1 MDKLQQKLLVAAWRK
16 QQKILR
22 EIRDLA
28 STNVVLAY
36 GLIRTA
42 ETMIDMIMVDNVRK
56 VKEKEERVKP
66 NIPDSKP

>member
-1 MDKLQQKLLVAAWRK
+1 MDKLQQKLLVAAWGK

-28 STNVVLAY
+28 SINVDLAY

-42 ETMIDMIMVDNVRK
+42 ETMIDIIMVDNVRK